1 MDQPVFQN
9 LLLVLV
15 IYRNLGILR
24 LIIVIQ
30 GFGQNQTVYIM
41 CEDTAFYTILILSKV
56 PDQMLKH

>member
-9 LLLVLV
+9 PLLVLV

-41 CEDTAFYTILILSKV
+41 CVDTAFYTILILC
-56 PDQMLKH
+56 